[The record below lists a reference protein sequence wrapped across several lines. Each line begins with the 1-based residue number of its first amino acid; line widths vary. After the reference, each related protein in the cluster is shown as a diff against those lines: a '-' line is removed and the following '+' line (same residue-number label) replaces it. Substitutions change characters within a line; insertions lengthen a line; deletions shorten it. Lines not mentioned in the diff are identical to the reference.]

1 MYNKEVYNV
10 KKVFENDWQELLA
23 DELEKPYYQELR
35 KFVAEQYA
43 LTTVYPPKEE
53 VMSVFRATAYQDV
66 KVVILGQDPYHG
78 PGQAHGMAFSVK
90 EGVPHPP
97 SLRNIFKELH
107 EDIGCIIPQHGYLM
121 NWAKQGVFLLNT
133 VLTVRQGEANSHKG
147 AGWEQFTDAVIEKL
161 AKRTD
166 PIVFVLWG
174 KPAQTKRAIIEGNG
188 QHHFILQAPH
198 PSPRSARRGFFGSK
212 PFSQINAKLVEW
224 EKEPINW
231 CLNE

>member
-1 MYNKEVYNV
+1 M

-23 DELEKPYYQELR
+23 DEMEKPYYQELR
-35 KFVAEQYA
+35 KFVAQQYA
-43 LTTVYPPKEE
+43 ITTVYPPKEE
-53 VMSVFRATAYQDV
+53 VMSAFQATAYQDV

-90 EGVPHPP
+90 KGVPHPP

-107 EDIGCIIPQHGYLM
+107 EDIGCSIPQHGYLM

-147 AGWEQFTDAVIEKL
+147 AGWEQFTDAAIEKL
-161 AKRTD
+161 AQRTD

-174 KPAQTKRAIIEGNG
+174 KPAQMKRKIIERNG
-188 QHHFILQAPH
+188 QQHAILQAPH
-198 PSPRSARRGFFGSK
+198 PSPLSAHRGFFGSK
-212 PFSQINAKLVEW
+212 PFSKINAKLVEW
-224 EKEPINW
+224 GKEPINW